1 MFDRLLWWGEALK
14 AAGQRRTPRAAKGA
28 TVYGLGAT
36 VRAHVRRVSEE
47 PHPVRW
53 PGVAVAVQKVASS
66 MKIAARKTNARGL
79 CAPPGSAQKARV
91 NSAAKPSGNAR
102 K

>member
-1 MFDRLLWWGEALK
+1 MFDRLLWWGEALMK
-14 AAGQRRTPRAAKGA
+14 TAGQRRTPRAAKGA
-28 TVYGLGAT
+28 TVYGLDAT

-66 MKIAARKTNARGL
+66 MKIAARKTNARGF
-79 CAPPGSAQKARV
+79 CGSAGKR
-91 NSAAKPSGNAR
+91 AKSTCE
-102 K
+102 

>member
-28 TVYGLGAT
+28 TDGLGAT

-66 MKIAARKTNARGL
+66 MKIAARKTNARGF
-79 CAPPGSAQKARV
+79 CGSAGKR
-91 NSAAKPSGNAR
+91 AKSTCE
-102 K
+102 

>member
-1 MFDRLLWWGEALK
+1 VVGRGVEGGRAKTDAESGK
-14 AAGQRRTPRAAKGA
+14 RRHR
-28 TVYGLGAT
+28 YGLGAT

-66 MKIAARKTNARGL
+66 MKIAARKTNARGF
-79 CAPPGSAQKARV
+79 CGSAGKR
-91 NSAAKPSGNAR
+91 AKSTYE
-102 K
+102 

>member
-1 MFDRLLWWGEALK
+1 MFDRLLSWGEALK

-36 VRAHVRRVSEE
+36 VRARVRRVSEE

-66 MKIAARKTNARGL
+66 MKIAARKTNARGF
-79 CAPPGSAQKARV
+79 CGSAGKR
-91 NSAAKPSGNAR
+91 AKSTCE
-102 K
+102 